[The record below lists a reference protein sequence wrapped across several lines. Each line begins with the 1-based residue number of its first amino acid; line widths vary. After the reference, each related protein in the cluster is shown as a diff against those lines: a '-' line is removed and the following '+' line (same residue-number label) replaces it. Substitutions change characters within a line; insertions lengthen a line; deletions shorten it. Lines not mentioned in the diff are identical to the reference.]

1 MNRSFRSRREGK
13 MIVLLHRKGKCPRRA
28 MEKIINIRSFKLN
41 YQYHIG
47 QKLRLIAMIIDY
59 KNTCYSK
66 LFDSLSH
73 LCHLWFS
80 LSVLSLWR
88 KLVLFLLRW
97 MPIRACR
104 SERRNTWRNT
114 LTNVLETE
122 KRRKQLYQPV
132 WLWYSRP
139 NTFFEGE
146 AYA

>member
-13 MIVLLHRKGKCPRRA
+13 MIVLLHRKDKCPRRA

-59 KNTCYSK
+59 KNTCDSK
-66 LFDSLSH
+66 LFDSLSY
-73 LCHLWFS
+73 LCHLWFT
-80 LSVLSLWR
+80 LSVLYLWR
-88 KLVLFLLRW
+88 KLVSFLLRW
-97 MPIRACR
+97 NADPCMSKHR
-104 SERRNTWRNT
+104 SPTWSNT
-114 LTNVLETE
+114 LTNVLERE

-146 AYA
+146 A